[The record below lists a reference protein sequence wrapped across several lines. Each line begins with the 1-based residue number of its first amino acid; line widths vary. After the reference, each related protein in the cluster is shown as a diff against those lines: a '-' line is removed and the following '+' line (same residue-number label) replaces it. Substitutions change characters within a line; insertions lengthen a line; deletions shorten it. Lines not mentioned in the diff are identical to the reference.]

1 MDDATKLEAL
11 VKLQTIVPKIVQRFH
26 PCRVLLFGSYASG
39 KPTSDSDVDML
50 VVVPSPPGRREAYEF
65 SSDLQTRFPLKL
77 QLLFMSEQEFEETR
91 DVIGGIAYPASHAGK
106 VLYAQNS

>member
-1 MDDATKLEAL
+1 MDDSAKLEAF
-11 VKLQTIVPKIVQRFH
+11 VNVETIVRQIVQRFH
-26 PCRVLLFGSYASG
+26 PCQVLLFGSYASG
-39 KPTSDSDVDML
+39 KPTPDSDVDVL
-50 VVVPSPPGRREAYEF
+50 IVVPHPPGTREAHDF
-65 SSDLQTRFPLKL
+65 SSGLQARFPLKL